1 MDYFEKHRQLI
12 LSPIMYREKDTFY
25 LFTRCDRKKYVVNS
39 KAICEQWE
47 NDFRKLLMLLR
58 QLDMGVSE
66 INRDD
71 FFTME
76 TITLIA
82 EINNWLEWLL
92 NVDYTIPEQEK
103 NKIYTF
109 DVKAGTGKTFYTIAK
124 VCDRANS
131 VEKITDGYRVT
142 FKGNSLTEIE
152 LMYFLRSGWDWNIY
166 GKKEGVI
173 ASYLIKYSRLYRM
186 IISSRDVL
194 KQIETSYGYY
204 TVPEAIKEK
213 VFYAI
218 QKKSK
223 EFQKKANELYN
234 EMLLEN
240 RVKAKWT
247 NEYHL
252 FELIKRYNYKAQY
265 QYRCDWLGQQ
275 SLDIYIPE
283 SRIGIEYQG
292 EQHYKAVD
300 IWGGEV
306 GLRKNKKRDLQK
318 KKICAENKVILLEWS
333 YQIPVNNE
341 NVLRFMKDNKIPFL
355 KNEKDIQIREEMA
368 PIILPKKKIKEEK
381 TKIKNIKYY
390 IIQYDL
396 EGYYV
401 NKYADIG
408 SAARAVGVSATSISK
423 VLRGQRS
430 SAAGFVWRKVGAN
443 EKITKHIVI
452 GFDIKKINTGKA
464 KRIAQLNVH
473 GQVVGEFGSIAEAA
487 KKTNIS
493 IKHIEKE
500 LRKQTSMEWRICD

>member
-1 MDYFEKHRQLI
+1 
-12 LSPIMYREKDTFY
+12 
-25 LFTRCDRKKYVVNS
+25 
-39 KAICEQWE
+39 
-47 NDFRKLLMLLR
+47 
-58 QLDMGVSE
+58 
-66 INRDD
+66 
-71 FFTME
+71 
-76 TITLIA
+76 
-82 EINNWLEWLL
+82 
-92 NVDYTIPEQEK
+92 
-103 NKIYTF
+103 
-109 DVKAGTGKTFYTIAK
+109 
-124 VCDRANS
+124 
-131 VEKITDGYRVT
+131 
-142 FKGNSLTEIE
+142 
-152 LMYFLRSGWDWNIY
+152 
-166 GKKEGVI
+166 
-173 ASYLIKYSRLYRM
+173 
-186 IISSRDVL
+186 
-194 KQIETSYGYY
+194 
-204 TVPEAIKEK
+204 
-213 VFYAI
+213 
-218 QKKSK
+218 
-223 EFQKKANELYN
+223 
-234 EMLLEN
+234 MLLEN

-252 FELIKRYNYKAQY
+252 FELIKSYNYKAQY

-341 NVLRFMKDNKIPFL
+341 NVLRFMKDNEIPFL

-381 TKIKNIKYY
+381 TKIKNIKCY

-408 SAARAVGVSATSISK
+408 SAARTVGVSATSISK
-423 VLRGQRS
+423 VLRGQRN

-452 GFDIKKINTGKA
+452 GFDKKKINTGKA

-500 LRKQTSMEWRICD
+500 LKIGRAHV